1 VLTELRMSWQCG
13 GAIHVTVVAYDNYR
27 VMQLAREG
35 SPPPGSR
42 YLSRKSN
49 QIALGADS
57 PVRIRY
63 AQARSRSHGGLP
75 SRRLYARR
83 R

>member
-1 VLTELRMSWQCG
+1 MTNTPPGAATPSSRTPRTRTELEALVLTELRMSWQCG

-42 YLSRKSN
+42 YLR
-49 QIALGADS
+49 
-57 PVRIRY
+57 
-63 AQARSRSHGGLP
+63 
-75 SRRLYARR
+75 
-83 R
+83 